1 MKVNK
6 QTFTLV
12 FDKEYYL
19 AGFDPYD
26 TDSVSQSFSAQI
38 KTKPKKE
45 YGIKKQMRKIKFW
58 FYSLC
63 YIQCLSQKESDEVV
77 TRWFRIKMNKYKK

>member
-1 MKVNK
+1 MENK

-19 AGFDPYD
+19 GGFDAYNK
-26 TDSVSQSFSAQI
+26 DSVSQSFSAKI

-45 YGIKKQMRKIKFW
+45 YGIKKIKGFNRVINTGW
-58 FYSLC
+58 S
-63 YIQCLSQKESDEVV
+63 YIIE
-77 TRWFRIKMNKYKK
+77 RI

>member
-1 MKVNK
+1 MIATDR

-19 AGFDPYD
+19 GGFDP
-26 TDSVSQSFSAQI
+26 SVSQSFSAQI

-45 YGIKKQMRKIKFW
+45 YGIKKIKGFNRVVNIGW
-58 FYSLC
+58 S
-63 YIQCLSQKESDEVV
+63 YIIE
-77 TRWFRIKMNKYKK
+77 RA

>member
-12 FDKEYYL
+12 FEKEFQQVNYI

-26 TDSVSQSFSAQI
+26 KDSVSQSFSAKI

-45 YGIKKQMRKIKFW
+45 YGIKKIKGFNRVVNIGWSYIIEKI
-58 FYSLC
+58 
-63 YIQCLSQKESDEVV
+63 
-77 TRWFRIKMNKYKK
+77 

>member
-1 MKVNK
+1 MIGTDN

-19 AGFDPYD
+19 GGFDS
-26 TDSVSQSFSAQI
+26 SVSQPFSAQI

-45 YGIKKQMRKIKFW
+45 YGIKKIKGFNRVINIGWSYIIEKI
-58 FYSLC
+58 
-63 YIQCLSQKESDEVV
+63 
-77 TRWFRIKMNKYKK
+77 

>member
-19 AGFDPYD
+19 GGFDPYD
-26 TDSVSQSFSAQI
+26 TDSVSQSFGANKN
-38 KTKPKKE
+38 KTE
-45 YGIKKQMRKIKFW
+45 
-58 FYSLC
+58 
-63 YIQCLSQKESDEVV
+63 E
-77 TRWFRIKMNKYKK
+77 RI

>member
-1 MKVNK
+1 MIGTNK

-19 AGFDPYD
+19 GGFDPYD
-26 TDSVSQSFSAQI
+26 TDSVSQSFGAII

-45 YGIKKQMRKIKFW
+45 YGIKKVKGFNRVVNIGW
-58 FYSLC
+58 S
-63 YIQCLSQKESDEVV
+63 YIIEKL
-77 TRWFRIKMNKYKK
+77 

>member
-1 MKVNK
+1 MKNK

-19 AGFDPYD
+19 GGFDPYD
-26 TDSVSQSFSAQI
+26 KDSVYQSFSAQI

-45 YGIKKQMRKIKFW
+45 YGIKKIKGYNRVVNIGWSYIIEKI
-58 FYSLC
+58 
-63 YIQCLSQKESDEVV
+63 
-77 TRWFRIKMNKYKK
+77 

>member
-12 FDKEYYL
+12 FEKEFQQVNYI

-26 TDSVSQSFSAQI
+26 TDSVSQSFGAII

-45 YGIKKQMRKIKFW
+45 YGIKKIKGFNRVVNIGWSYIIEKI
-58 FYSLC
+58 
-63 YIQCLSQKESDEVV
+63 
-77 TRWFRIKMNKYKK
+77 

>member
-1 MKVNK
+1 MIGTDK

-19 AGFDPYD
+19 GGFDPYD
-26 TDSVSQSFSAQI
+26 KDSASQSFLAQI

-45 YGIKKQMRKIKFW
+45 YGIKKIKGFNRVVNIGW
-58 FYSLC
+58 S
-63 YIQCLSQKESDEVV
+63 YIIEKL
-77 TRWFRIKMNKYKK
+77 WIKNMEFLKK

>member
-1 MKVNK
+1 MIGTDK

-19 AGFDPYD
+19 GGFDS
-26 TDSVSQSFSAQI
+26 SVSQPFWAQI

-45 YGIKKQMRKIKFW
+45 YGIKKIKGYNRVVNIGWSYIIEKI
-58 FYSLC
+58 
-63 YIQCLSQKESDEVV
+63 
-77 TRWFRIKMNKYKK
+77 

>member
-1 MKVNK
+1 MIGTDK

-19 AGFDPYD
+19 GGFDPPI
-26 TDSVSQSFSAQI
+26 SQSFSAQI

-45 YGIKKQMRKIKFW
+45 YEIKKIKGFNRVVNIGWSYIIEKI
-58 FYSLC
+58 
-63 YIQCLSQKESDEVV
+63 
-77 TRWFRIKMNKYKK
+77 